1 MEKREYPVFDL
12 VVANQKPKFAESKPA
27 EIHVYQDGSLVCYAI
42 ANAPDS
48 FKDEGCTMADL
59 IRLLRIYWSSLGR
72 SVVDKTEL
80 TGRYNFELHW
90 TREGADDSI
99 PMAGDSPSLATALQE
114 QLGLKLAPDKALLDV
129 IIIDHV
135 EMPSEN

>member
-1 MEKREYPVFDL
+1 MGQVHSLRCESEIRSCRLSETHVCRSSGHVARLLAERFKLALHMEKREYPVFDL
-12 VVANQKPKFAESKPA
+12 VVANQKPKFAESKPS

-42 ANAPDS
+42 ANALDS

-80 TGRYNFELHW
+80 TGR
-90 TREGADDSI
+90 
-99 PMAGDSPSLATALQE
+99 
-114 QLGLKLAPDKALLDV
+114 
-129 IIIDHV
+129 
-135 EMPSEN
+135 